1 MKLKKQNYE
10 IVGFSVSILLL
21 VTYQYQSLSV
31 TGFLSGLQKLD
42 F

>member
-10 IVGFSVSILLL
+10 IVGLSVSILLV

-31 TGFLSGLQKLD
+31 TAF
-42 F
+42 